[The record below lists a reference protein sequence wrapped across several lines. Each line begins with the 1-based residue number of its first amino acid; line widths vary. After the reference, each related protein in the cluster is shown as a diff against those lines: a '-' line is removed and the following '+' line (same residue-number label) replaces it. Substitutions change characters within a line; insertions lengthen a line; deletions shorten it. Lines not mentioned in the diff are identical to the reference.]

1 MLPVHKNAAESLS
14 SEVVTFAVY
23 DTLQL
28 HTSHTDKTLVYVSDE
43 VKKLELEEN
52 KVAQGMCIPIELF
65 GIPFGHALVDQG
77 ATRSVIRQTAIEK
90 LGSKIKIRKVK
101 NMSVLCSSGHTVPII
116 GSFLTP
122 IYSGGTY
129 ISTTLLYIVGNTK
142 KNDIVCDI
150 VLGITY
156 LYFAYL
162 CTGNPR

>member
-1 MLPVHKNAAESLS
+1 MLPVHKNTAESLS

-77 ATRSVIRQTAIEK
+77 ATRSVIRQTALEK
-90 LGSKIKIRKVK
+90 LGNRIKIRKVK
-101 NMSVLCSSGHTVPII
+101 NMSVLCSSGETVPVVGCFAAPISSSDI
-116 GSFLTP
+116 FLTK
-122 IYSGGTY
+122 
-129 ISTTLLYIVGNTK
+129 TL
-142 KNDIVCDI
+142 
-150 VLGITY
+150 
-156 LYFAYL
+156 
-162 CTGNPR
+162 